1 MLLETEEQLP
11 RCLRK
16 HVQFEKFVEYPN
28 KKLPLKTR
36 VLIFSQILVLI
47 NDGNRTEYSCLTKIG
62 RTRSGSLICQP

>member
-11 RCLRK
+11 GCLRK

-47 NDGNRTEYSCLTKIG
+47 NDGNKTE
-62 RTRSGSLICQP
+62 

>member
-16 HVQFEKFVEYPN
+16 YVQFEKFVEYPN

-36 VLIFSQILVLI
+36 VLIFSQILVLT
-47 NDGNRTEYSCLTKIG
+47 NDGNKTE
-62 RTRSGSLICQP
+62 